1 MILRLTTSQD
11 RLCKITNRVPQAYYV
26 QKFLLFIRKE
36 YEQLGVTGRLKA
48 RQLPIFLSNM
58 PYI

>member
-26 QKFLLFIRKE
+26 QKFLLSIGKN
-36 YEQLGVTGRLKA
+36 T
-48 RQLPIFLSNM
+48 NN
-58 PYI
+58 